1 MSLNEFDVW
10 MTVNNDRLRQGND
23 AMQQLLPYVN
33 HRSSSD
39 VLQPLVARLEAATT
53 DVTYSD
59 FDAGHLSALY
69 AHAGSS
75 FRAGLDAISVGNGVV
90 AGECVSQGMVE
101 YQDAVHCLLHE
112 IEVREDPPPRK
123 RHRWWL
129 WAMLML
135 LVWLL
140 I

>member
-10 MTVNNDRLRQGND
+10 MTVNNDRLRQGNV

-33 HRSSSD
+33 TRSSSD

-53 DVTYSD
+53 DMTYSD
-59 FDAGHLSALY
+59 FDAGHLSSMY

-75 FRAGLDAISVGNGVV
+75 FRAGLDAIAVGNGVV
-90 AGECVSQGMVE
+90 AGEWVSVGMVE
-101 YQDAVHCLLHE
+101 YQGAVHCLLHE
-112 IEVREDPPPRK
+112 IEVHEDPPPRR

-129 WAMLML
+129 LGL
-135 LVWLL
+135 LVLALWLVL
-140 I
+140 